1 MYLKLTGRLI
11 INVSSL
17 NTEGAVGNYIS
28 LSKAFIV
35 RRTSNGYEYVEAPV
49 ISGNMIKHWHA
60 VLLVDH
66 ALSSNY
72 TKICDTCKRKIM
84 FRSTMQR
91 SSEFE
96 YIKECLIEDVHG
108 FLNLDQQI
116 RRESIAKFS
125 FLIPV
130 EELEVKYSTI
140 THNRVVTNKEGKV
153 TEDMIVFK
161 REHESGVFGFN
172 IVVDLAYIGRAQ
184 SNPTQSLDSN
194 ERITRARLVVKAL
207 TDLLSGN
214 FGAAQARAL
223 PIVKL
228 EELIAL
234 LSSKPGP
241 NLVHGYFKDYA
252 EETFNIIKNYYING
266 EAKIYVLGE
275 RLKKI
280 VPKEIEKKVKFV
292 TSITEAF
299 SDIEKSLSKL
309 AGS

>member
-17 NTEGAVGNYIS
+17 NTEGAIGNYIS

-66 ALSSNY
+66 ALSNNY
-72 TKICDTCKRKIM
+72 DKICDTCRRKIM
-84 FRSTMQR
+84 FRSAIKR
-91 SSEFE
+91 NSEFE
-96 YIKECLIEDVHG
+96 YIQNCLIEDVHG
-108 FLNLDQQI
+108 FLKPDQQI

-140 THNRVVTNKEGKV
+140 THNRVVTNEKGEV
-153 TEDMIVFK
+153 TKDMMVFK

-184 SNPTQSLDSN
+184 SDPTQSLDKN

-207 TDLLSGN
+207 ADLLSGN

-234 LSSKPGP
+234 LSSMPGP

-266 EAKIYVLGE
+266 NAKVYVLGE

-280 VPKEIEKKVKFV
+280 VPKEIKGKVKFV
-292 TSITEAF
+292 ASITEAF
-299 SDIEKSLSKL
+299 SDIEESLSEL
-309 AGS
+309 VG